1 MGLSKEL
8 KDNLAEGAVPTPE
21 EPETHPLTVD
31 PLPIDPLPIVDPL
44 PIDPLPVEPPA
55 AVIPETPEPVA
66 DEDARALLA
75 LMTHLGNRLDAL
87 DTVVES
93 LDGVHATLERLEERL
108 TALET
113 GGGADLPEQLALLQA
128 QMTAVTEKQDRND
141 RQLVQELREN
151 ATFRIQVRQ
160 SMQSELDDLRE
171 QQRGEQF
178 NPLLKELAALYAD
191 YYFLL
196 SGDLSPV
203 TRKNLGAMFDQLSDL
218 LEDYGVEVIITPEGQ
233 PRQNRLCKV
242 ASTIPVG
249 DESLHNT
256 IAHSR
261 KPGLV
266 RDRLVLCQEFAD
278 VYVYDPTLAPAE
290 PAADPEPAAEPDE
303 QPEQPAE
310 QSAEPV
316 DAPADEQ

>member
-1 MGLSKEL
+1 MMGLSKEL
-8 KDNLAEGAVPTPE
+8 KDNLAEGTVPTPE
-21 EPETHPLTVD
+21 EPEIRPLAVDPLPTD
-31 PLPIDPLPIVDPL
+31 PLPIDPLPT
-44 PIDPLPVEPPA
+44 DPLPVESSEGVKPT
-55 AVIPETPEPVA
+55 ETDTV
-66 DEDARALLA
+66 LA
-75 LMTHLGNRLDAL
+75 MDLLMTLLGNRLDTL
-87 DTVVES
+87 DEVMAS
-93 LDGVHATLERLEERL
+93 LDGVHATLERVEERL
-108 TALET
+108 TAVEAA
-113 GGGADLPEQLALLQA
+113 GSGDLPEQMALLQA
-128 QMTAVTEKQDRND
+128 QMTAVAEKQDRND

-218 LEDYGVEVIITPEGQ
+218 LADYGVEVIITPEGQ

-256 IAHSR
+256 VAHSR

-278 VYVYDPTLAPAE
+278 VYVYDSALAPAE
-290 PAADPEPAAEPDE
+290 PAEDPEPAAGPEE

-310 QSAEPV
+310 QPTEPV
-316 DAPADEQ
+316 DTPADEQ